1 MYKRQIFNSPQEN
14 SSYFFNTELQE
25 EYLET
30 NLFDLSNQPYGI
42 IAGDEYGLPLG
53 CIDLGDDLL
62 SHWNYQAPNSFTRQ
76 SGFNTETIEYSTDYA
91 QTIRNHTYKLS
102 FEFRLGNYQIPEGT
116 QIEFQHGIDMDD
128 RATSTFFQL
137 SYEDLINLPDLF
149 SFTNFEAS
157 YTAQSDE
164 QSILLIKAPPGSDL
178 VFEIR
183 NIKIVDSDEPPNL
196 FTDTTPEYLSTLPF
210 PKYFDEFDINNDG
223 VIQSQDITIWID
235 NGRPDISALVN
246 YLYVD
251 DVPFPTQYTY
261 PEDIQDWVN
270 VDSIPIAPV
279 VSKYDDYNYWS
290 GDINKF
296 PEESSVGQIFITDNQ
311 DIDLKQSCKL
321 ELNTGNITGKSILDT
336 SGNTNKGLLI
346 GDYKVKKVKKGQDM
360 RRDSFIK
367 VPKKTGNKDGAL

>member
-1 MYKRQIFNSPQEN
+1 MIYILVIIIVLILIIRNQSIIYHYLISFPRLYSWLNKEDRKQKLESIRNKLTSYLNYNDYFDSLLDNKIHHYFTPIFDNSLFLKKEVENIFDKDITSKEDSLPYIINLFTTPYTLFGNWIGNSIFRTDYYNRGNNNRYKEIYMEALKVRD
-14 SSYFFNTELQE
+14 LK
-25 EYLET
+25 EYRKIIKEKIDYVFKTNIET

-164 QSILLIKAPPGSDL
+164 QSILLIKAPQSSNHFFRFGNDWKYS
-178 VFEIR
+178 EITLLASCIE
-183 NIKIVDSDEPPNL
+183 NSEPESFVTCHEILAGPAPYIIPNVTA
-196 FTDTTPEYLSTLPF
+196 F
-210 PKYFDEFDINNDG
+210 
-223 VIQSQDITIWID
+223 
-235 NGRPDISALVN
+235 A
-246 YLYVD
+246 
-251 DVPFPTQYTY
+251 
-261 PEDIQDWVN
+261 
-270 VDSIPIAPV
+270 
-279 VSKYDDYNYWS
+279 
-290 GDINKF
+290 
-296 PEESSVGQIFITDNQ
+296 
-311 DIDLKQSCKL
+311 C
-321 ELNTGNITGKSILDT
+321 
-336 SGNTNKGLLI
+336 
-346 GDYKVKKVKKGQDM
+346 
-360 RRDSFIK
+360 
-367 VPKKTGNKDGAL
+367 

>member
-1 MYKRQIFNSPQEN
+1 M
-14 SSYFFNTELQE
+14 
-25 EYLET
+25 
-30 NLFDLSNQPYGI
+30 
-42 IAGDEYGLPLG
+42 G
-53 CIDLGDDLL
+53 CIDLGNNLL
-62 SHWNYQAPNSFTRQ
+62 SQWYFDELYGLRWNSSNFTQ
-76 SGFNTETIEYSTDYA
+76 TIEYSTDYA
-91 QTIRNHTYKLS
+91 QTIRNHTYKLY
-102 FEFRLGNYQIPEGT
+102 FEINIYDEWESPDDIPEGT
-116 QIEFQHGIDMDD
+116 QIEFRYGIDMDD
-128 RATSTFFQL
+128 RTTSTFFQL
-137 SYEDLINLPDLF
+137 SYVDIYNGSLLNGFYPL
-149 SFTNFEAS
+149 EAS

-164 QSILLIKAPPGSDL
+164 QSILLIKAPVGVTFD
-178 VFEIR
+178 IK
-183 NIKIVDSDEPPNL
+183 NIEIVDSDEPPNL

-223 VIQSQDITIWID
+223 AIESQDITIWID

-246 YLYVD
+246 YLSVD
-251 DVPFPTQYTY
+251 DIPFPTQYTY

-270 VDSIPIAPV
+270 VDNILIAPV

-311 DIDLKQSCKL
+311 DLELKQSCKL

-336 SGNTNKGLLI
+336 SGNSNKGLLI
-346 GDYKVKKVKKGQDM
+346 GDYKIKKVKKGQDM